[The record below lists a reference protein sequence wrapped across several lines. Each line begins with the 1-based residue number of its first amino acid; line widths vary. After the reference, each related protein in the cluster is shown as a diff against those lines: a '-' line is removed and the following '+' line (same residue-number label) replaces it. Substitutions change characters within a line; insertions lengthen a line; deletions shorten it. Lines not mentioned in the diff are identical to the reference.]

1 MITFKEYFKI
11 KEEEGD
17 FGDDANDASAKQTV
31 MNTVDNKA
39 KRKWVE
45 ARGFIEPSGKINRID
60 TMPHEHYA
68 MDLGHA
74 SMVDGRLVNKKYK
87 DVKDLCLNTGLI
99 RWSPET
105 SSFTV
110 FTQMT
115 PEQVKVIK
123 TIIKAYGYVG
133 LNLEYLNRQTGE
145 MESVEFNDANPKMVD
160 SKIARVQ
167 HRVSDK

>member
-1 MITFKEYFKI
+1 MITFKKYYNKI

-17 FGDDANDASAKQTV
+17 FGDDANAASAKQTT
-31 MNTVDNKA
+31 MNAVDNKA

-45 ARGFIEPSGKINRID
+45 ARGFIEPTGKMNRLD

-68 MDLGHA
+68 MDLGHPT
-74 SMVDGRLVNKKYK
+74 MVDGKMINKKYK

-110 FTQMT
+110 YTPMT
-115 PEQVKVIK
+115 PEQLKIVKN
-123 TIIKAYGYVG
+123 IIKSYGYVG
-133 LNLEYLNRQTGE
+133 LTLEYLNKQTGE
-145 MESVEFNDANPKMVD
+145 LETVEFDDANSKMVD
-160 SKIARVQ
+160 SKLARVQ
-167 HRVSDK
+167 HRVT